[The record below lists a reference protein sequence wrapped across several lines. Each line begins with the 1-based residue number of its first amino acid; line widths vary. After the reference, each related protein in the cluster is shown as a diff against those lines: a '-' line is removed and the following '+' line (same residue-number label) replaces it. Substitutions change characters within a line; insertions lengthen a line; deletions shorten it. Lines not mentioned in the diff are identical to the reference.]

1 MYIYI
6 YITFIYITLEHFYSH
21 DHHGAHNDIIG
32 EIIDF
37 CDPHDQE
44 KRENFWI
51 HKLRTLYPDGLSH
64 ILDSGQNFI
73 DPNQNFVNL
82 QNPPN
87 SLKFLI
93 RVSHT
98 PMNPQTDATDITQE
112 LMQLTQIGRLKI
124 YCSGP
129 FSREFDQEQFKT
141 IALINPFTRTEE
153 LIVPSS
159 QPNPIC
165 R

>member
-1 MYIYI
+1 M
-6 YITFIYITLEHFYSH
+6 
-21 DHHGAHNDIIG
+21 
-32 EIIDF
+32 
-37 CDPHDQE
+37 
-44 KRENFWI
+44 
-51 HKLRTLYPDGLSH
+51 
-64 ILDSGQNFI
+64 
-73 DPNQNFVNL
+73 
-82 QNPPN
+82 
-87 SLKFLI
+87 I

-98 PMNPQTDATDITQE
+98 PMNPQTDATDITKE